1 MLEKDSSNVSF
12 HTIRTFLQL
21 FSHTR
26 EKTTPSRGTH
36 VQTCSACVLAT
47 RPIFNFLS
55 LSIKDS
61 NTAGVS
67 SGSRLVKQP
76 GWQRDKQAFT
86 PMESWESPE
95 WEHGTKYTGNTLK
108 RSFISQS
115 FHSLQTCLGRYQLS
129 CKRLGRERPDQAA
142 VFEDLVVAKT
152 GS

>member
-115 FHSLQTCLGRYQLS
+115 KVLTH
-129 CKRLGRERPDQAA
+129 CKLVLADTNWA
-142 VFEDLVVAKT
+142 VNGWAENDRTKQQFLRI
-152 GS
+152 